1 MAINAEGRHSATQH
15 LIQFFES
22 AHLREDLKPIAEACI
37 ALAEQMLKLLPDSP
51 ELTAGLRLLLQAKD
65 SFVRAGLTK

>member
-1 MAINAEGRHSATQH
+1 MISSETRHPATQH

-22 AHLREDLKPIAEACI
+22 AHLREDLKPIADACI
-37 ALAEQMLKLLPDSP
+37 ALAEAMLKMLPDSP

-65 SFVRAGLTK
+65 AFVRAGVIK